1 MKTVLLE
8 DLAPEAQQIVEGW
21 LMEEAPINFA
31 RVGHLYTEFFDAD
44 ADISFEMTPEEEEEL
59 LEIIKQGK
67 ADIAAGRCIPFAEVE
82 RLYMEKMRGAA
93 K

>member
-1 MKTVLLE
+1 MKTVTLE
-8 DLAPEAQQIVEGW
+8 DLTPETQQIMAGW
-21 LMEEAPINFA
+21 LTKEAPVTLA
-31 RVGHLYTEFFDAD
+31 RKGQLYTEFFDAD
-44 ADISFEMTPEEEEEL
+44 AGISFEMTPEEEEEL
-59 LEIIKQGK
+59 LEVIKQGK